1 VAYTAYPVDAT
12 ASRAPSPI
20 VHSEPEI
27 RNTHNRAASLKV
39 VVTGVP
45 PSVSLVVKS
54 GEVAQF
60 TNPSYSNA
68 PDIAPWPR
76 DSAGNVETGSGTLSI
91 LVGEDGF
98 PKSISI
104 EKSSG
109 YSQLDNLEIWAAQHW
124 AFVPALKNNVN
135 VDGYVSVPFNFN
147 VPVGFSDHYKSLSA
161 EAATPSQMASANY
174 LPAAAESETPSP
186 NSMQGAAVGHAV
198 LHVVGWLGKASL
210 YFLEGMAEGAAQQP
224 TFTRR
229 TLQPSPTPPTIT
241 TNCTAGSNLGNVDVR
256 CVSQ

>member
-1 VAYTAYPVDAT
+1 MAYTAYPVDAT

-147 VPVGFSDHYKSLSA
+147 VPPEFA
-161 EAATPSQMASANY
+161 
-174 LPAAAESETPSP
+174 
-186 NSMQGAAVGHAV
+186 
-198 LHVVGWLGKASL
+198 
-210 YFLEGMAEGAAQQP
+210 
-224 TFTRR
+224 FTHKPLRM
-229 TLQPSPTPPTIT
+229 L
-241 TNCTAGSNLGNVDVR
+241 
-256 CVSQ
+256 